1 MDGVDAIAK
10 IWLFAAVFF
19 LDPGAETYWWMDWGR
34 CSAARTAR
42 SGDGPVDAGIFRV
55 ALTVGRALGTVLL
68 SHVEERRVLRAGFG
82 AGAAGI
88 GLVVPAN
95 PTGAIAGALVTGL
108 GFATMY
114 PITRRAR
121 RYGVAARS
129 IGAFMFSLASM
140 GPAVIPGM
148 VGITSEKTG
157 SLRAGLGLPLAATV
171 ILFLIHLR
179 EW

>member
-1 MDGVDAIAK
+1 M
-10 IWLFAAVFF
+10 
-19 LDPGAETYWWMDWGR
+19 
-34 CSAARTAR
+34 
-42 SGDGPVDAGIFRV
+42 
-55 ALTVGRALGTVLL
+55 
-68 SHVEERRVLRAGFG
+68 RAGFG

-88 GLVVPAN
+88 GLMLWAN
-95 PTGAIAGALVTGL
+95 ALTGVIAGALVTGL

-114 PITRRAR
+114 PITVARLSR

-140 GPAVIPGM
+140 GPAVIPWM